1 MLAASVTSRA
11 TGSTSRPAWASS
23 RAAASPFTGSRAPQK
38 NPHSGFRQLA
48 ADLEPDPAVCARHK
62 GD

>member
-1 MLAASVTSRA
+1 LAASARHIKSDGLDIEARLDQPPRRRFA
-11 TGSTSRPAWASS
+11 LHRIA
-23 RAAASPFTGSRAPQK
+23 RPQK